1 MVSIT
6 VEKMVNYR
14 WMSIVLVLATSFFI
28 VLISWVV
35 CYYFFLK
42 YKPDFTTENQ
52 DIEMEQRMD
61 QDTRKDIIDLLKKG
75 KEDET
80 DKNESSGRVK
90 NKRRFYYG
98 IKLDDLDVHSRT
110 EQSIHGIK
118 LDDVDVHSRT
128 EQCIHG
134 IKLDDVDVHSRTEQW
149 FLIDKKT
156 VTELR
161 SKESPSVSNYS
172 LMLVD
177 NSIFSK
183 YTQRDT
189 ENYVWLIIMM
199 GVFYTLPVIQLVF
212 AHQENVVNTGDT
224 NNFNFGINFQRKF
237 CKKGVF
243 A

>member
-61 QDTRKDIIDLLKKG
+61 QDTRKDIIDLLKKE

-98 IKLDDLDVHSRT
+98 IK
-110 EQSIHGIK
+110 I
-118 LDDVDVHSRT
+118 
-128 EQCIHG
+128 
-134 IKLDDVDVHSRTEQW
+134 DDVDVHSRTEQW

-183 YTQRDT
+183 YRQRDT

-224 NNFNFGINFQRKF
+224 NNLILESTFRENFVKKEFLHKTKF
-237 CKKGVF
+237 F
-243 A
+243 

>member
-6 VEKMVNYR
+6 VEKIVNYR

-28 VLISWVV
+28 VLLSSVV
-35 CYYFFLK
+35 SYCCFI
-42 YKPDFTTENQ
+42 YKPDLTTENQ

-61 QDTRKDIIDLLKKG
+61 QDTRKDIIDLLKKE

-90 NKRRFYYG
+90 NKRRFYY
-98 IKLDDLDVHSRT
+98 
-110 EQSIHGIK
+110 
-118 LDDVDVHSRT
+118 
-128 EQCIHG
+128 G

-183 YTQRDT
+183 YRQRDT

-224 NNFNFGINFQRKF
+224 NNLEKQTILILESIFRQNFVKKEFLHKTKF
-237 CKKGVF
+237 F
-243 A
+243 YFL

>member
-28 VLISWVV
+28 VLLSWVV
-35 CYYFFLK
+35 SYCCYR
-42 YKPDFTTENQ
+42 YKPDLTNENQ

-61 QDTRKDIIDLLKKG
+61 QDTRKDIIDLLKKE

-110 EQSIHGIK
+110 EQSIQGIK

-128 EQCIHG
+128 E
-134 IKLDDVDVHSRTEQW
+134 KW

-212 AHQENVVNTGDT
+212 AHQENVVNTGDVT
-224 NNFNFGINFQRKF
+224 F
-237 CKKGVF
+237 
-243 A
+243 

>member
-28 VLISWVV
+28 VLLSWVV
-35 CYYFFLK
+35 SYCCYR
-42 YKPDFTTENQ
+42 YKPDLTNENQ

-61 QDTRKDIIDLLKKG
+61 QDTRKDIIDLLKKE

-128 EQCIHG
+128 EQWI
-134 IKLDDVDVHSRTEQW
+134 LM
-149 FLIDKKT
+149 DKKT

-177 NSIFSK
+177 NCIFSK
-183 YTQRDT
+183 YRQRDT